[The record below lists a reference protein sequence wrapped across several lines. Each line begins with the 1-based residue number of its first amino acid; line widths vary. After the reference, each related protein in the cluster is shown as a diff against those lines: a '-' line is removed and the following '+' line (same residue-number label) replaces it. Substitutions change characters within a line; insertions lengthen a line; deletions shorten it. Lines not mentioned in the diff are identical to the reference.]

1 MTFPTSVKSIASC
14 ACECE
19 DTATLLGA
27 CLFYKTMKLYQFSKI
42 SARCFPNMTDLNN
55 PWIFPKDVAVV
66 VNVSQ
71 RFDAAIADE
80 LVKRGAEYY
89 HFPLD
94 EEVDDIG
101 LENIVKAVD
110 VLLRSDAQDKRMVV
124 HCDYGQHRS
133 RLVVEAFHYA
143 KFGEHFMDGYKG
155 YDNHLIYN
163 CCTEHLPS
171 IEKVEGVLSTLLGTC
186 QL

>member
-1 MTFPTSVKSIASC
+1 
-14 ACECE
+14 
-19 DTATLLGA
+19 
-27 CLFYKTMKLYQFSKI
+27 
-42 SARCFPNMTDLNN
+42 MTDLNN

-71 RFDAAIADE
+71 RLDEHIANK
-80 LVKRGAEYY
+80 LVKRGAGYF

-101 LENIVKAVD
+101 WENIIKAVE
-110 VLLRSDAQDKRMVV
+110 VLLKYDAQDKRMVV

-143 KFGEHFMDGYKG
+143 KFGKHFIVCYKG

-163 CCTEHLPS
+163 CCTQHLPS
-171 IEKVEGVLSTLLGTC
+171 LEKVEDVLSTLLDTC

>member
-1 MTFPTSVKSIASC
+1 
-14 ACECE
+14 
-19 DTATLLGA
+19 
-27 CLFYKTMKLYQFSKI
+27 MKIYQFAKI
-42 SARCFPNMTDLNN
+42 SARCFPTIADLNN

-71 RFDAAIADE
+71 RYDEAIANK
-80 LVKRGAEYY
+80 LMSRGVEYY

-94 EEVDDIG
+94 EEVNDIG
-101 LENIVKAVD
+101 WENIKKAVKT
-110 VLLRSDAQDKRMVV
+110 LLKFDKEDKRMVV

-143 KFGEHFMDGYKG
+143 KFGKHLIDTYKG

-163 CCTEHLPS
+163 CCSDHLPN
-171 IEKVEGVLSTLLGTC
+171 IAEVECNLINL
-186 QL
+186 QK